1 MKTVEIKNRDMAW
14 PIAATIQFPPGFDE
28 RQSYPAIIT
37 VHPFGSCKEQTS
49 GNVYGK
55 ALAAQG
61 FVVIAYDASFQGES
75 GGEPRWIEDPTQRVE
90 DISRVIDYAV
100 TLPYV
105 DEARIGVLGVCGGGA
120 YAINA
125 TLTEKRI
132 KAVVSIT
139 GVNVGRLFREG
150 FSSYDPLGALE
161 AMAAQ
166 RTKEARGGVL
176 QVNELLPAN
185 PQAARQNG
193 LTERDVFEATDY
205 YKTPRGQQ
213 PGGATR
219 MLFSHAQKTLA
230 WDAFAFAETLL
241 TQPVMVVIGQKVG
254 AFGAYRDGMEI
265 YGRATASKDRQ
276 LVSLEDWSHYDLY
289 DKPEPVGL
297 ALEKLVPFFRTHLHA
312 AATPAKRAAAG

>member
-1 MKTVEIKNRDMAW
+1 MKSVTFQNPDMAW
-14 PIAATIQFPPGFDE
+14 PIAANIQFPPGFDE
-28 RQSYPAIIT
+28 TKAYPAIVSI
-37 VHPFGSCKEQTS
+37 HPFGSCKEQTS

-55 ALAAQG
+55 ALAAEG
-61 FVVIAYDASFQGES
+61 FVVIAYDASFQGQS
-75 GGEPRWIEDPTQRVE
+75 GGTPRWVEDPTQRVE
-90 DISRVIDYAV
+90 DISRVIDYLV

-105 DEARIGVLGVCGGGA
+105 DENRIGVLGVCGGGG
-120 YAINA
+120 YAVNA

-139 GVNVGRLFREG
+139 GVNIGRLFREG
-150 FSSYDPLGALE
+150 FSGYNPLGALA

-166 RTKEARGGVL
+166 RTKEARGGEL
-176 QVNELLPAN
+176 QVNELLPASLDV
-185 PQAARQNG
+185 ARQAG

-205 YKTPRGQQ
+205 YKTPRGQEE
-213 PGGATR
+213 GGATR

-241 TQPVMVVIGQKVG
+241 TQPVMVVLGQKIG
-254 AFGAYRDGMEI
+254 AFGAFRDGMEI

-297 ALEKLVPFFRTHLHA
+297 ALEKVTPFFRQHLA
-312 AATPAKRAAAG
+312 

>member
-1 MKTVEIKNRDMAW
+1 MKSVTFQNPDMAW
-14 PIAATIQFPPGFDE
+14 PIAANIQFPPGFDE
-28 RQSYPAIIT
+28 TKTYPAIVSI
-37 VHPFGSCKEQTS
+37 HPFGSCKEQTS

-55 ALAAQG
+55 ALAAEG

-75 GGEPRWIEDPTQRVE
+75 GGAPRWVEDPTQRVE
-90 DISRVIDYAV
+90 DVSRVIDYLV

-105 DEARIGVLGVCGGGA
+105 DENRIGVLGVCGGGG
-120 YAINA
+120 YAITA

-139 GVNVGRLFREG
+139 GVNIGRLFREG
-150 FSSYDPLGALE
+150 FSGYNPLGALA
-161 AMAAQ
+161 AMAEQ
-166 RTKEARGGVL
+166 RTKEARGGEL
-176 QVNELLPAN
+176 QVNELLPASLDV
-185 PQAARQNG
+185 ARQAG

-205 YKTPRGQQ
+205 YKTPRGQEE
-213 PGGATR
+213 GGATR

-241 TQPVMVVIGQKVG
+241 TQPVMVVVGQKIG
-254 AFGAYRDGMEI
+254 AFGAFRDGMEI

-297 ALEKLVPFFRTHLHA
+297 ALEKVAPFFKQHLA
-312 AATPAKRAAAG
+312 